1 METAK
6 YWAMRDRKTKSNK
19 YRKKKVL
26 INKDEAHEGE
36 KEKIKE
42 KKITGRR

>member
-6 YWAMRDRKTKSNK
+6 YWAIGDQKDQNNK
-19 YRKKKVL
+19 YRKKKGL
-26 INKDEAHEGE
+26 INKDEAHEVE